1 MLWGNTGNSFGAH
14 THFEVRDSSL
24 KKILNPADYLGIP
37 SAAMIRKF
45 VGKYPQDPTYTQLC
59 SAVEAGDWEAAFRA
73 SHTMKGLAQNLN
85 FDRLYRVSLALTEAL
100 RGREPLTDYSLLD
113 AVSAEH
119 TTLIDAIS
127 QLDN

>member
-1 MLWGNTGNSFGAH
+1 MTVEELYDRIGGNYQGLLQ
-14 THFEVRDSSL
+14 R
-24 KKILNPADYLGIP
+24 IP

-85 FDRLYRVSLALTEAL
+85 FDRLYQVSLALTEAL

-119 TTLIDAIS
+119 TALIDAIS

>member
-1 MLWGNTGNSFGAH
+1 MTMEELYDRIGGNYQ
-14 THFEVRDSSL
+14 SL
-24 KKILNPADYLGIP
+24 LQRIP

-45 VGKYPQDPTYTQLC
+45 VGKYPQDPTYAQLC
-59 SAVEAGDWEAAFRA
+59 SAVD
-73 SHTMKGLAQNLN
+73 LN
-85 FDRLYRVSLALTEAL
+85 FDRLYQVSLALTEAL

>member
-1 MLWGNTGNSFGAH
+1 
-14 THFEVRDSSL
+14 
-24 KKILNPADYLGIP
+24 
-37 SAAMIRKF
+37 
-45 VGKYPQDPTYTQLC
+45 
-59 SAVEAGDWEAAFRA
+59 
-73 SHTMKGLAQNLN
+73 MKGLAQNLN
-85 FDRLYRVSLALTEAL
+85 FDRLYQVSLALTEAL

>member
-1 MLWGNTGNSFGAH
+1 MTMEELYDRIAGN
-14 THFEVRDSSL
+14 
-24 KKILNPADYLGIP
+24 Y
-37 SAAMIRKF
+37 
-45 VGKYPQDPTYTQLC
+45 QLC

-85 FDRLYRVSLALTEAL
+85 FDRLYQVSLALTEAL

-119 TTLIDAIS
+119 TALIDAIS